1 MGGTPSPDRH
11 QVSPVAPDLLR
22 KGGEGQHVGSCLLEV
37 LGHAKQLVTSAS
49 STRSNWARTEAASGW
64 S

>member
-1 MGGTPSPDRH
+1 
-11 QVSPVAPDLLR
+11 VAPDLLR